1 MASPQRRETVR
12 HIQAAM
18 AAGYSGMGAW
28 CLFHPSSVISLA
40 LTPTYAAFDPTTS
53 LFCRCFGAQAMTCG
67 LLLGTSD
74 MTVNSF
80 VAFGLAMIPYIGFN
94 AWFGIGPGKGVFTR
108 WLWMDFIGN
117 MVFGLGS
124 MYCAKLLVE
133 EEVDCKGKVS

>member
-1 MASPQRRETVR
+1 MK
-12 HIQAAM
+12 
-18 AAGYSGMGAW
+18 
-28 CLFHPSSVISLA
+28 
-40 LTPTYAAFDPTTS
+40 
-53 LFCRCFGAQAMTCG
+53 CG

-117 MVFGLGS
+117 MAFGLGS
-124 MYCAKLLVE
+124 MHCAKLLVE
-133 EEVDCKGKVS
+133 EEMDSKGKVS